1 MILNL
6 APSGSMLDCDF
17 DFCHVQS
24 SAHPLPHLMPVTVVA
39 RAVAEPTFRNLRFI
53 DIGGRALVS

>member
-6 APSGSMLDCDF
+6 MPGGSILDCDF
-17 DFCHVQS
+17 DFRHVQPT
-24 SAHPLPHLMPVTVVA
+24 AHPLPHLMPVTVVA

-53 DIGGRALVS
+53 DVGGRALVS